1 MPLYTI
7 GHSNHSPDAFLA
19 LLRQHGITA
28 LADVRSHPYSRYL
41 PHFTQPALKS
51 LLDEAEIHYVF
62 LGKELGAR
70 PHDPDCYDDQ
80 GKAPYEKIA
89 ATSQFQQGLQRVL
102 NGTHTYQIALM
113 CAEKDPLICHRA
125 ILVCQHLKSQYAD
138 IQHIGS
144 DGSLEP
150 HRDLETRL
158 LKKYKLLPESTP
170 FATHQLSL
178 FTDLDTL
185 PPASLSAEAALQ
197 EAYRLQ
203 GEAIAYVETQ
213 EITDA

>member
-19 LLRQHGITA
+19 LLQQHGIMA

-41 PHFTQPALKS
+41 PHFTQAALKA
-51 LLDEAEIHYVF
+51 LLAEAGIHYVF

-70 PHDPDCYDDQ
+70 PQDPTCYDER
-80 GKAPYEKIA
+80 GKAAYEKIA
-89 ATSQFQQGLQRVL
+89 ATPQFQHGIQRIL
-102 NGTHTYQIALM
+102 GGTRSHAIALM

-170 FATHQLSL
+170 FATQQLSL

-185 PPASLSAEAALQ
+185 PAASLSAEAALQ